1 MYKPPTQRIIAS
13 SMNKKPKGF
22 VNNDSDFPQ
31 LESDK
36 DKKEKVCEKDR
47 EKEDNVCQKL
57 NFLDA
62 SLKEIEVDNTLLVDK
77 PLPNGW
83 ISLHHINNKTE
94 IVDNS
99 STNSDEN
106 CDYDYNYEAYI
117 NIDNM
122 ISNWDAYRTHYCEV
136 YGEDEYAQ
144 LYLMPESFY
153 EMAELFE
160 FEN

>member
-22 VNNDSDFPQ
+22 VNNESDFPQ
-31 LESDK
+31 LDSDK
-36 DKKEKVCEKDR
+36 KVGEK
-47 EKEDNVCQKL
+47 EKEDNPCLKL

-83 ISLHHINNKTE
+83 ISFHNKNNITE

-106 CDYDYNYEAYI
+106 CEYDYNYDAYI

-160 FEN
+160 TEN